1 MIHLAMTLTAVD
13 LPTFA
18 ELKDELNV
26 SSLPLVN
33 LTVDI
38 STVNR
43 NEYVIGA
50 IEIVEYDLRSK
61 HPSSQEFACKLKYRG
76 ATAATKNKKA
86 FAVKLIN
93 DEGKSLD
100 ANIFGIRETDNWI
113 LDAMAIDRIRMRN
126 RLCFDLWN
134 EMNKTPYDTDYD
146 NRNGTKGQFVEVF
159 INGNYNGLYCL
170 TDKIDRKLLN
180 LKKAKED
187 KEGNVTINGIMYKG
201 DTWDFGWNLLSYEEA
216 RTDTTQWGAFELQY
230 PDDYPSIN
238 TWQPLMDLIDYCS
251 KKTDDEY
258 FLANYNDYFYLDNLV
273 DYLLFT
279 TVLGI
284 GDCCWKNSFLSTPNI
299 NDGHKWMVTR
309 WDLDMSLGGNYDGDY
324 YDKTMTF
331 TRFNTRAPYNR
342 LYSQTE
348 FQELLQQK
356 WLALGG
362 DIFSRQKI
370 MRRINKYRDMFAL
383 SGAWEREYQ
392 RWNGDPVP
400 LTQDIDDELDYVADW
415 YDRNYAEL
423 CRQLG
428 VPSSADI
435 DNIKRDINNDG
446 EVDVTDV
453 VKLAIS
459 VMGI

>member
-1 MIHLAMTLTAVD
+1 
-13 LPTFA
+13 
-18 ELKDELNV
+18 
-26 SSLPLVN
+26 
-33 LTVDI
+33 
-38 STVNR
+38 
-43 NEYVIGA
+43 
-50 IEIVEYDLRSK
+50 
-61 HPSSQEFACKLKYRG
+61 
-76 ATAATKNKKA
+76 
-86 FAVKLIN
+86 
-93 DEGKSLD
+93 
-100 ANIFGIRETDNWI
+100 
-113 LDAMAIDRIRMRN
+113 
-126 RLCFDLWN
+126 
-134 EMNKTPYDTDYD
+134 
-146 NRNGTKGQFVEVF
+146 
-159 INGNYNGLYCL
+159 
-170 TDKIDRKLLN
+170 
-180 LKKAKED
+180 
-187 KEGNVTINGIMYKG
+187 
-201 DTWDFGWNLLSYEEA
+201 
-216 RTDTTQWGAFELQY
+216 
-230 PDDYPSIN
+230 
-238 TWQPLMDLIDYCS
+238 MDLIDYCS
-251 KKTDDEY
+251 PKTDDEY

-279 TVLGI
+279 TVMGI

-299 NDGHKWMVTR
+299 NDGHKWMVTP

-324 YDKTMTF
+324 YDKTLTF
-331 TRFNTRAPYNR
+331 TRFNTRAPYNH

-348 FQELLQQK
+348 FQDLLQQK

-400 LTQDIDDELDYVADW
+400 LTQNIDNELDYVADW

-446 EVDVTDV
+446 DVDVTDV